1 MGDRRPRHVPA
12 GDPHRRCAGQG
23 WDSGW
28 HADSKDDAGPLSGLE
43 GSGLRIG
50 SQSGRTVMSGAVFC
64 ALAILFFAQAVP
76 AGAADPEKVL
86 LIPVPGTADWA
97 TGVRP
102 APTAAPPAQARQRR
116 PPASAEVREK
126 KPRALP
132 ATGQRKDSGDEAE
145 VQRIVEL
152 ANQGDCP
159 GVIAAADRYL
169 ARHPRSTHQATVL
182 WQQ

>member
-1 MGDRRPRHVPA
+1 MGDHRPRLGPA
-12 GDPHRRCAGQG
+12 GDPHRRCASQG

-28 HADSKDDAGPLSGLE
+28 YAYSEDDAGPLSGLE

-64 ALAILFFAQAVP
+64 ALAILLLSQAVP

-86 LIPVPGTADWA
+86 LIPVPGTADWSA
-97 TGVRP
+97 GLRP
-102 APTAAPPAQARQRR
+102 AP
-116 PPASAEVREK
+116 EGREK

-159 GVIAAADRYL
+159 GVIAAAERYL
-169 ARHPRSTHQATVL
+169 ARHPRSSRQATVL
-182 WQQ
+182 WHQAECYRLMLRSGQ